1 VPFIWIQVCTLDIE
15 SDRLIFLNTVT
26 INIDILYEKNGI
38 GVANRVLQSKDFF
51 DDLLKELHI
60 FSSLS
65 IWGEDMDIIN

>member
-1 VPFIWIQVCTLDIE
+1 MCTQDIE

-26 INIDILYEKNGI
+26 INIDILNENNGI
-38 GVANRVLQSKDFF
+38 GVGDRVPQSKDFF

-60 FSSLS
+60 LSSLS